1 MTRRRLS
8 RRALLAALGSTA
20 AATAGCTAPSRSQR
34 TTERPSSDSEGT
46 DDPEISLSGD
56 DAWTTYGYDPGHSG
70 HNPNAAG
77 PDADPTQ
84 VWGSYVEG
92 IYTLREPAVADG
104 RVYVGS
110 EQSMWAFDATN
121 GDQAW
126 KTDLGSMPHQY
137 PPTYADDT
145 LYVVSKESGGV
156 NNTAPG
162 YVRALEP
169 RTAGYGGPRGSRSR
183 RRWPTTARRS
193 TSPRRSPGP
202 VTCVRSTPRPATP
215 AGDSTSPTPRGATSR
230 GRPRTPTARCSSP
243 PRTSRT
249 TARRPARCTPLDPE
263 DGSVN
268 WSRDADSALP
278 VAPVVANDRVHL
290 AARGG
295 TVRAFSLDGEA
306 AWTADTGARVYTRP
320 TYADGR
326 LFVLTTSDIVAYD
339 DAGDELW
346 RAGSE
351 RTQMTGM
358 TVAEETLYVGGEPLF
373 ALDVTDGSVT
383 FDLEVGV
390 FHGSFGAPVVVDD
403 VLYAGICIK
412 GGRRRAVR
420 QLRPGVRVAGAA
432 PARVLVRHDGA
443 SGSASRSD
451 KPRELLVR
459 RMGRMVDG
467 EWRTEEEQIDHDDE
481 GEFERDTTSFRDWVG
496 EDYPAESGRYHL
508 YVSYACPWAHRT
520 LLVRALKGLEDAIS
534 VSVVD
539 PVRYD
544 QGWEFD
550 ADVPGATPDHLFDSE
565 YLREVYARADEN
577 YTGRVTVPVLYD
589 TGADTIVNNE
599 SEEIM
604 RMFDGAFDELATR
617 DVDLYPEG
625 YQDEIDSRIED
636 IYTPSTTASTAR
648 ASRAASA
655 PTRRPSRSCSRRS
668 TSTTTCSPTSATSPA
683 TASRSRTWRCSPRCT
698 VSTRSTTRTSSATTS
713 RSRTTT
719 TSGRTSANSASWAPP
734 NGVRGRRTNERGAK
748 RLASRRASRTL
759 STWTT

>member
-162 YVRALEP
+162 YVRALDPEDGGIRWSTGLP
-169 RTAGYGGPRGSRSR
+169 VTSTVAHDGETLYVAAKESGTGYVRALDAETGDPGWRFDVPDASRSY
-183 RRWPTTARRS
+183 
-193 TSPRRSPGP
+193 
-202 VTCVRSTPRPATP
+202 VT
-215 AGDSTSPTPRGATSR
+215 G
-230 GRPRTPTARCSSP
+230 TPTYADGTLFVAATHVADDGSK
-243 PRTSRT
+243 TG
-249 TARRPARCTPLDPE
+249 ALYALDPE

-306 AWTADTGARVYTRP
+306 EWTADTGARVYTRP

-412 GGRRRAVR
+412 EAAGG
-420 QLRPGVRVAGAA
+420 QY
-432 PARVLVRHDGA
+432 DN
-443 SGSASRSD
+443 
-451 KPRELLVR
+451 
-459 RMGRMVDG
+459 
-467 EWRTEEEQIDHDDE
+467 
-481 GEFERDTTSFRDWVG
+481 
-496 EDYPAESGRYHL
+496 Y
-508 YVSYACPWAHRT
+508 
-520 LLVRALKGLEDAIS
+520 VRAY
-534 VSVVD
+534 V
-539 PVRYD
+539 
-544 QGWEFD
+544 
-550 ADVPGATPDHLFDSE
+550 
-565 YLREVYARADEN
+565 
-577 YTGRVTVPVLYD
+577 
-589 TGADTIVNNE
+589 
-599 SEEIM
+599 
-604 RMFDGAFDELATR
+604 
-617 DVDLYPEG
+617 
-625 YQDEIDSRIED
+625 
-636 IYTPSTTASTAR
+636 
-648 ASRAASA
+648 
-655 PTRRPSRSCSRRS
+655 
-668 TSTTTCSPTSATSPA
+668 
-683 TASRSRTWRCSPRCT
+683 
-698 VSTRSTTRTSSATTS
+698 
-713 RSRTTT
+713 
-719 TSGRTSANSASWAPP
+719 
-734 NGVRGRRTNERGAK
+734 
-748 RLASRRASRTL
+748 
-759 STWTT
+759 